1 MKVNGK
7 INTITLLAVQ
17 TFVWT
22 SLFLPNFL
30 VTGLVFPGQLLHPRN
45 YVCNRWGYNN
55 NHIPTSNNVNVI
67 GSRSWSQLH
76 MAIQP
81 NKRSRED
88 EIRRKIMKLKKE
100 GKINKSSSS
109 EDNESK
115 GDGNDTTLDKLKQQR
130 LKMKNSPTADAYAFK
145 ITQRLGKKGKLVKQ
159 GDDENSTNARL
170 GSLVNEENSISEK
183 PVEKLS
189 SVKDTEDDD
198 TDFEYDDD
206 EVQLLE
212 AVNSKLKEKSRQ
224 ESLEKLSQE
233 GSLLEPDIEE
243 RAQQMEAQRKKIS
256 NANKNNVNEKE
267 KDEKVEKLTSGIGG
281 SWSKDDSE
289 EAQTESYRPTRG
301 SWGYFPRP
309 KNISTAYGGGR
320 KVGADAKVTADDE
333 FRKQKSVE
341 DTKEKLRAYREKVG
355 IDVQSEKDHA
365 GEIETALALG
375 QRAMQRGVYNTA
387 VSALEKVTKYCS
399 TNSKVGGQVFLELA
413 MAYEAL
419 GETDKAILVYSNLS
433 NSRIEKIKINARRL
447 LYGIEAM
454 NFMRNDLKA
463 KSFSRE
469 KASQTFIDTTG
480 MQNIAQNFDKVYNTA
495 YIDLD
500 SRGGFYKKLTE
511 NVVRSV
517 REARQI
523 LLRASSTGD
532 VERLKIVQALR
543 SLTRNFDD
551 ALTEEIKNNEPKEE
565 SELVIN
571 GVPVSIKNKSKES
584 NVADMERFIL
594 GSASQMKELLNGEW
608 KLQLMADK
616 KGDGVSFYNSTLS
629 WQFLDTEEMKFE
641 SSGPAGFL
649 TLMQKGDFYFNEERR
664 ILTHSETTK
673 SEGSGAWFAGIM
685 SKSNPTGAL
694 AANTIP
700 QQIISVDSTM
710 LITRNAVD
718 NTSITEN
725 SKDYYSIWRKVE
737 LGTYSKQS

>member
-1 MKVNGK
+1 M
-7 INTITLLAVQ
+7 
-17 TFVWT
+17 
-22 SLFLPNFL
+22 
-30 VTGLVFPGQLLHPRN
+30 
-45 YVCNRWGYNN
+45 
-55 NHIPTSNNVNVI
+55 
-67 GSRSWSQLH
+67 
-76 MAIQP
+76 
-81 NKRSRED
+81 
-88 EIRRKIMKLKKE
+88 
-100 GKINKSSSS
+100 
-109 EDNESK
+109 
-115 GDGNDTTLDKLKQQR
+115 
-130 LKMKNSPTADAYAFK
+130 
-145 ITQRLGKKGKLVKQ
+145 
-159 GDDENSTNARL
+159 
-170 GSLVNEENSISEK
+170 
-183 PVEKLS
+183 
-189 SVKDTEDDD
+189 
-198 TDFEYDDD
+198 
-206 EVQLLE
+206 
-212 AVNSKLKEKSRQ
+212 
-224 ESLEKLSQE
+224 
-233 GSLLEPDIEE
+233 
-243 RAQQMEAQRKKIS
+243 
-256 NANKNNVNEKE
+256 
-267 KDEKVEKLTSGIGG
+267 
-281 SWSKDDSE
+281 
-289 EAQTESYRPTRG
+289 
-301 SWGYFPRP
+301 
-309 KNISTAYGGGR
+309 
-320 KVGADAKVTADDE
+320 
-333 FRKQKSVE
+333 
-341 DTKEKLRAYREKVG
+341 
-355 IDVQSEKDHA
+355 
-365 GEIETALALG
+365 
-375 QRAMQRGVYNTA
+375 
-387 VSALEKVTKYCS
+387 
-399 TNSKVGGQVFLELA
+399 FLELA